1 MRRLFRK
8 ETGRDPGP
16 DDACGFDPNSYE
28 PQPAAELRIKSLMG
42 EIANSAGLP
51 PGLAFA
57 IRKTGLLVTQ
67 RNQDQLD
74 ENQLTAWKE
83 ALAEYEL
90 SKRVN

>member
-1 MRRLFRK
+1 
-8 ETGRDPGP
+8 
-16 DDACGFDPNSYE
+16 
-28 PQPAAELRIKSLMG
+28 MG

-57 IRKTGLLVTQ
+57 IRKTRLLVTQ